1 MERVIT
7 TAHGSGGSATGELIS
22 EIFAKEFHNDMDDA
36 AVLDAGDGTRIA
48 MTTDSFVVTPLVY
61 RGGDIGRLAVCGT
74 VNDLLM
80 RGSRPRYLTAGFIL
94 EEGVSVPLLSRVAH
108 SMAQTAG
115 EAGVLIVAGDTKV
128 IEGRSDAEPGIYIN
142 TAGCGIMNGWKNADG
157 AAIVTDIAAGNARP
171 GDAILVSGSLGEHH
185 AVILG
190 SRLGIDVNAESDNAP
205 LTDMVGNLITS
216 GVRIHTMRDV
226 TRGGLGTVL
235 KELAETSGCVFSILG
250 EAIPVTPQVSDFC
263 RMTGLDPLYMGNE
276 GKMVCIV
283 DGRDADRALSIIR
296 SSKYGADACRIGE
309 VLEAGDNPHFPGTV
323 FLKTAVGG
331 ERDVGILRGEGLPRI
346 C

>member
-22 EIFAKEFHNDMDDA
+22 GIFAKEFHNDMDDA

-48 MTTDSFVVTPLVY
+48 MTTDSFVVTPQIY

-94 EEGVSVPLLSRVAH
+94 EEGVSFSLLERAVH
-108 SMAQTAG
+108 SMAETAD
-115 EAGVLIVAGDTKV
+115 EAGVRVVAGDTKV
-128 IEGRSDAEPGIYIN
+128 IGGRSDSEPGLYIN
-142 TAGCGIMNGWKNADG
+142 TAGCGIMNGWRRADG
-157 AAIVTDIAAGNARP
+157 TAAATDIAAENAKP

-190 SRLGIDVNAESDNAP
+190 SRLGIEVSAESDNAP
-205 LTDMVGNLITS
+205 LTDMVGNLIAS

-235 KELAETSGCVFSILG
+235 KELAEASGRVFSIAD
-250 EAIPVTPQVSDFC
+250 EAIPVTGAVADFC
-263 RMTGLDPLYMGNE
+263 RMMGLDPLYMGNE

-296 SSKYGADACRIGE
+296 RSKYGQNACVIGR
-309 VLEAGDNPHFPGTV
+309 VLEAGEETHPRGTV
-323 FLKTAVGG
+323 VLRTAVGG
-331 ERDVGILRGEGLPRI
+331 ERNIGILQGEGLPRI

>member
-1 MERVIT
+1 MEDVVT

-22 EIFAKEFHNDMDDA
+22 DIFAKEFHNDMDDA

-48 MTTDSFVVTPLVY
+48 MTTDSFVVTPQIY

-94 EEGVSVPLLSRVAH
+94 EEGVSFSLLRRAAH
-108 SMAQTAG
+108 SMAETAA
-115 EAGVLIVAGDTKV
+115 EAGVQIVAGDTKV
-128 IEGRSDAEPGIYIN
+128 IGGRSGSEPGLFIN
-142 TAGCGIMNGWKNADG
+142 TAGCGIMAGWKRADG
-157 AAIVTDIAAGNARP
+157 TAAITDIAAKNARS
-171 GDAILVSGSLGEHH
+171 GDVILVSGTLGDHH

-205 LTDMVGNLITS
+205 LSDMVGNLITS
-216 GVRIHTMRDV
+216 GIRIHSMRDV

-235 KELAETSGCVFSILG
+235 KELAEASGCVFSIRDT
-250 EAIPVTPQVSDFC
+250 AIPVTPAVSDFC
-263 RMTGLDPLYMGNE
+263 RMLGLDPLYMGNE

-296 SSKYGADACRIGE
+296 NSRYGQNACVIGE
-309 VLEAGDNPHFPGTV
+309 VQNPCETKPAGTV
-323 FLKTAVGG
+323 ILKTAVGG
-331 ERDVGILRGEGLPRI
+331 ERSIGVLQGEGLPRI